1 MRLRQA
7 ALPVLLAV
15 LLALAGCT
23 SVNQLTSPNEP
34 TDGEL
39 PPGVSQSGVE
49 NTSALVA
56 AHTAALNESGYA
68 YRIDL
73 RGSAAA
79 GTGNET
85 STAYETN
92 LTQTARA
99 EAGGRPAFVTA
110 ETRIA
115 SAMGNQSQGV
125 AYWWNDTTTLARIS
139 TGDRTQ
145 YVALDRI
152 PGNGRLYAPDEQYLQ
167 QVVSASNFSVTG
179 VDRSGSETLV
189 TLTAT
194 EPNATLDGVTSYDAT
209 LVVDSSGRVHSATQH
224 AVVESEQGT
233 QTVDLSYELR
243 ETSVETV
250 DRPEWAER
258 ALANETAA

>member
-1 MRLRQA
+1 MRLRKA

-23 SVNQLTSPNEP
+23 SLNQLTSPNEP
-34 TDGEL
+34 TEEEL

-68 YRIDL
+68 YRVDL
-73 RGSAAA
+73 RGSA
-79 GTGNET
+79 GTGAGNET

-99 EAGGRPAFVTA
+99 EAGGRPASVSA
-110 ETRIA
+110 ETRVS
-115 SAMGNQSQGV
+115 SAMGNQSQG
-125 AYWWNDTTTLARIS
+125 ATYWWNDTTTLARLS
-139 TGDRTQ
+139 TSEGTQ
-145 YVALDRI
+145 YVSLDRI
-152 PGNGRLYAPDEQYLQ
+152 PGDGQLYAPDEQYLR
-167 QVVSASNFSVTG
+167 QVVGASNFSVTG

-194 EPNATLDGVTSYDAT
+194 EPNATLEGVTSYNAT
-209 LVVDSSGRVHSATQH
+209 LVVDPSGRVHSATQH
-224 AVVESEQGT
+224 AVVESQQGT
-233 QTVDLSYELR
+233 QTVDLDYELT

-250 DRPEWAER
+250 ERPAWAEQ
-258 ALANETAA
+258 ALANETAV